1 MSSSAVPLAIPATLN
16 PRLLALYGCEMPKR
30 RIKEWMKSQHVVRIW
45 KLVRRDEARRFNA
58 MQGNGE

>member
-1 MSSSAVPLAIPATLN
+1 
-16 PRLLALYGCEMPKR
+16 
-30 RIKEWMKSQHVVRIW
+30 MKSQHVVRIW